1 MLSAGPGAAV
11 AAPAGH
17 AREGAPTPALR
28 IVYLWDADYP
38 WDVRTEKVC
47 AALTAR
53 GHDVHIIARNTAR
66 RPVVERRPEGT
77 VHRMRPWRWLPERA
91 DALLGFPLF
100 LSPRWLSLLTTV
112 VRENRPHVII
122 ARDLPLCPAA
132 ILVGRRTGVPII
144 LDMAEN
150 YPAVISAIWEAG
162 RQRPLDVLVRNP
174 SIVAAVERY
183 CIRRVDRILVVAEEA
198 RTRLEGMGVP
208 RDRIDVVLNT
218 PPRARAQQAAT
229 GSRSAPG
236 APLVVVYLGLL
247 EIVRGIG
254 DLIAAAAILRD
265 RGRPVRIRLAGNGR
279 DMALFQAQAASLGLT
294 ERDVEFLGFLPN
306 DRALEIVAAADIGAN
321 PLHDG
326 EKHDTCVPNKLFDY
340 MAASLP
346 VLTSDTIPSARIVRE
361 TKCGEVFRARDAQS
375 LADALERLADPEVR
389 AAEGRAGRIAVLE
402 RYHWER
408 DCEVLSGAVARVT
421 SDTGHS
427 RTRGNI
433 LSR

>member
-11 AAPAGH
+11 AARASH
-17 AREGAPTPALR
+17 RAPSPALR

-47 AALTAR
+47 AALAAL
-53 GHDVHIIARNTAR
+53 GHDVHIIARNKAR
-66 RPVVERRPEGT
+66 RPEVEQRHEGT
-77 VHRMRPWRWLPERA
+77 VHRMRLWRWLPARA
-91 DALLGFPLF
+91 DALLGFPFF
-100 LSPRWLSLLTTV
+100 LSPRWLSLLTRI
-112 VRENRPHVII
+112 VREVRPHVII
-122 ARDLPLCPAA
+122 ARDLPLCPTA

-162 RQRPLDVLVRNP
+162 RQRPLDILVRNP
-174 SIVAAVERY
+174 SFVSAVERF
-183 CIRRVDRILVVAEEA
+183 CITRVDRILVVAEEA

-218 PPRARAQQAAT
+218 PPRARAQAAN

-236 APLVVVYLGLL
+236 EPLVVVYLGLL

-254 DLIAAAAILRD
+254 ELIAAAAILRD
-265 RGRPVRIRLAGNGR
+265 RGRPVRIRLVGNGR

-294 ERDVEFLGFLPN
+294 EREVEFLGFLPN
-306 DRALEIVAAADIGAN
+306 DRALEIVAAADVGAN

-346 VLTSDTIPSARIVRE
+346 VLTSDTVPSARIVRE
-361 TKCGEVFRARDAQS
+361 TRSGEVFRSRDAKS

-389 AAEGRAGRIAVLE
+389 AAEGRSGRAAVLD
-402 RYHWER
+402 RYNWER
-408 DCEVLSGAVARVT
+408 DSEILSGAVLRVT
-421 SDTGHS
+421 SDSGHS
-427 RTRGNI
+427 RTCDRK
-433 LSR
+433 LSS